1 MEKRDLISHGKVKS
15 DKTRTVIEEQSNNS
29 GLTSQHKLN
38 KIADNLVKDRDKQGD
53 NPVIGD
59 KMEEECGV
67 FGIYDPSRKMD
78 IANLTYLGLHSLQH
92 RGQESAGICIGDKG
106 SFDLYK
112 DMGLVTN
119 VFDEDKIKSLQGN
132 RAIGHVRYSTSG
144 SSLPV
149 NAQPLLINS
158 IKGELALAHNGNLV
172 NGEKLRDKLEA
183 LGSIFHSS
191 LDTEVIAHLV
201 SRSLKNNVIDALVN
215 SLHQL
220 RGAFSLV
227 AMTGDS
233 LIAVRDP
240 YGFRPLSLGKLDE
253 SWVVASETCAFDIIG
268 AEYKRDIKPG
278 EVLVINDNG
287 IESFRYSEEKP
298 HRFCIFEFIYFAR
311 PDSVIGGQNVHLA
324 RREMGRQLARESELD
339 ADLVIPVPSSGIS
352 AALGFAEE
360 AGIPYE
366 KGILRNKYVGRTFI
380 QPTQEIRDL
389 KVRIKL
395 NPIKEII
402 NDKKVVLV
410 DDSIV
415 RGTTSKQ
422 IIRMIREAGA
432 AEVNMVISSPPVKAP
447 CYYGLDTSRR
457 KELIAG
463 KKSINEI
470 RDYIGA
476 DTLNYLSLDGL
487 LNSIDAANYGYCT
500 SCFDGESPLEKK
512 ICEGGSED
520 GINL

>member
-1 MEKRDLISHGKVKS
+1 MEKRHYISYG
-15 DKTRTVIEEQSNNS
+15 
-29 GLTSQHKLN
+29 KLN
-38 KIADNLVKDRDKQGD
+38 SSFPTLKGQPQKENRLSFKNEITKEESQ
-53 NPVIGD
+53 D

-67 FGIYDPSRKMD
+67 FGIYDPSDEAD

-92 RGQESAGICIGDKG
+92 RGQESAGICINNGE
-106 SFDLYK
+106 SLDLYK
-112 DMGLVTN
+112 DMGRVTN
-119 VFDEDKIKSLQGN
+119 VFSQEQIKSLQGE

-172 NGEKLRDKLEA
+172 NGNKLRKKLES

-201 SRSLKNNVIDALVN
+201 SRSLKNGIIDAFIH
-215 SLHQL
+215 SLNQL
-220 RGAFSLV
+220 RGAFSIV
-227 AMTGDS
+227 AMSEDS

-240 YGFRPLSLGKLDE
+240 YGFRPLSLGKLGDCY
-253 SWVVASETCAFDIIG
+253 VVASETCAFDIIG
-268 AEYKRDIKPG
+268 AELIRDIEPG
-278 EVLVINDNG
+278 EVLVINDSG
-287 IESFRYSEEKP
+287 IESYRYSEEKP
-298 HRFCIFEFIYFAR
+298 NRFCIFEFIYFAR

-324 RREMGRQLARESELD
+324 RREMGRQLARETEVE

-360 AGIPYE
+360 ADIPYE

-380 QPTQEIRDL
+380 QPTQQIRDL

-402 NDKKVVLV
+402 KDKRVVLV

-422 IIRMIREAGA
+422 IIRMVREAGA
-432 AEVNMVISSPPVKAP
+432 AEVHLAISSPPVTEP
-447 CYYGLDTSRR
+447 CFYGLDTSRR

-463 KKSINEI
+463 KKSIDEI
-470 RDYIGA
+470 REYIGA
-476 DTLNYLSLDGL
+476 DSLTYLSLDGL
-487 LNSIDAANYGYCT
+487 LSSIDADGYGYCT
-500 SCFDGESPLEKK
+500 SCFDGESPLVGSDIKE
-512 ICEGGSED
+512 EGGILD